1 MTEAQKTLCAIA
13 LFANGYSRPQV
24 ARALS
29 ESEGRVQELVEAGAN
44 AQARG
49 GMGYMKSSTWAKKD
63 PDITYETWA
72 GGGDP
77 AVPRGE

>member
-1 MTEAQKTLCAIA
+1 MTEGQKTVCAIA

-24 ARALS
+24 AHALG
-29 ESEGRVQELVEAGAN
+29 EDEGRVQELVEAGATE
-44 AQARG
+44 QSRG
-49 GMGYMKSSTWAKKD
+49 GMGHMKSSTWAKKD

-77 AVPRGE
+77 AAPRGG